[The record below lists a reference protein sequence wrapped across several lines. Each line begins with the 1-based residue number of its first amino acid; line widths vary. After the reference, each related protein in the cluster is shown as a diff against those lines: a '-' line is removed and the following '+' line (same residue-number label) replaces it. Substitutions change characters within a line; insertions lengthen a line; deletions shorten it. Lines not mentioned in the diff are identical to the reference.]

1 MAKFR
6 LKPMEAVQLRW
17 DNWSEVCEFARVG
30 KLSEGKPEGCFL
42 DPVSFSPLAEKESSD
57 VIGLKIPSGTGVMIA
72 KESDYIVRGTYGE
85 LFIMWKSVFENT
97 YEPDC

>member
-1 MAKFR
+1 
-6 LKPMEAVQLRW
+6 MEAVQLRW
-17 DNWSEVCEFARVG
+17 DNWSEVCEFAGVG

-42 DPVSFSPLAEKESSD
+42 DPVSFSPLAENHTSD

-72 KESDYIVRGTYGE
+72 KENDWICKGVCGE
-85 LFIMWKSVFENT
+85 LFIMWPSVFEKT